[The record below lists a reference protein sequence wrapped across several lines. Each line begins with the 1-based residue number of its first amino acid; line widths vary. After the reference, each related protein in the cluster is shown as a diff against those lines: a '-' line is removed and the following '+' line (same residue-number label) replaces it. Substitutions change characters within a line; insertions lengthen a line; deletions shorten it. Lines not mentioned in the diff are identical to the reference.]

1 MCSLTC
7 KMLGWFRDI
16 DFQKGLGKVLSRAGV
31 VRLTNCKAD
40 KRPKLQ
46 NWQHWDAQGRKIEK

>member
-1 MCSLTC
+1 MSSLTC

-16 DFQKGLGKVLSRAGV
+16 DFQKGLRKSCHELVRL
-31 VRLTNCKAD
+31 RLTNCKVD

-46 NWQHWDAQGRKIEK
+46 NWQHWDAQGQKIEK